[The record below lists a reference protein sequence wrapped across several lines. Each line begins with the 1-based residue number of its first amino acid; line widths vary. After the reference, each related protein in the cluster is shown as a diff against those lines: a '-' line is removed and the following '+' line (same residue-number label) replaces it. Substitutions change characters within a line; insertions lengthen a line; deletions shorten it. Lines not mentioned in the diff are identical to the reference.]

1 MKLLLSLVL
10 NCLLLLYVHYD
21 YILLGDGQLKER
33 IYILCEPGKVL
44 DSPRARLFTN
54 TPSVISAFVPRNLS
68 LSERLDWLHGH
79 FQCKD
84 IIVSSTDIF

>member
-33 IYILCEPGKVL
+33 IYIL
-44 DSPRARLFTN
+44 SSLF
-54 TPSVISAFVPRNLS
+54 
-68 LSERLDWLHGH
+68 G
-79 FQCKD
+79 
-84 IIVSSTDIF
+84 IVFDD

>member
-33 IYILCEPGKVL
+33 IYIL
-44 DSPRARLFTN
+44 SSLF
-54 TPSVISAFVPRNLS
+54 
-68 LSERLDWLHGH
+68 G
-79 FQCKD
+79 
-84 IIVSSTDIF
+84 IVFDASIVTLIVYTIRH